1 MVLLLFYRMVI
12 FLCLVPDLCFD
23 IKAAKLKRDKTTIFC
38 HHALQEVS
46 HLKIKN

>member
-12 FLCLVPDLCFD
+12 FLCLVLDTWFD
-23 IKAAKLKRDKTTIFC
+23 TKAAKLKRDKTIIFC

-46 HLKIKN
+46 HLEMKN